1 MSVISPNETAR
12 TWQADGREPSIH
24 LYVSEIAGEAA
35 TLVDRKVAGFP
46 VRLNTVSGSDWID
59 SSDLAGIPA
68 AVVQVDPD
76 NAASIKRFQQLAGN
90 VETPL
95 IAAVYAPPLALV
107 RSLVRAGAFDV
118 ISLPLTIEELE
129 SALEPVRDEI
139 GRRKDAGRATNG
151 KLVTAIRSV
160 GGVGAT
166 ALLTQLA
173 LRFAERDS
181 ANAMETCIIDLDV
194 QFGDVAFQLGL
205 QSKLTL
211 GDLLEA
217 GSRLDPDLMRAT
229 VARHSSDLNV
239 IASPPDVMP
248 IEGMPGE
255 QLLHIV
261 EVATREFTTV
271 FVDLPANWTN
281 WSLSLA
287 ARSDIVLLITELSIA
302 GLRRARRQLDLLR
315 SQDLGSLD
323 VRVVINRFEK
333 SQARK
338 IGAKDIRDALGRDV
352 SYHVAN
358 DFALMRSAIDRG
370 VPIEELKRKSALGKD
385 LDALA
390 TDLAASLDLER

>member
-1 MSVISPNETAR
+1 MSVIHPNETAR
-12 TWQADGREPSIH
+12 TWQTDGREPSIH
-24 LYVSEIAGEAA
+24 LYVSEVVGDAA
-35 TLVDRKVAGFP
+35 TLVDRKIANFP
-46 VRLNTVSGSDWID
+46 VRLNTVAGSDWID
-59 SSDLAGIPA
+59 ASELAGLPA
-68 AVVQVDPD
+68 AVIQVDPD
-76 NAASIKRFQQLAGN
+76 SPASIKRFQQLASN

-107 RSLVRAGAFDV
+107 RALVRAGAFDV

-139 GRRKDAGRATNG
+139 SRRKESGRVANG
-151 KLVTAIRSV
+151 KLITAIRSV

-181 ANAMETCIIDLDV
+181 ARGMEACILDLDV
-194 QFGDVAFQLGL
+194 QFGDVGFQLGL
-205 QSKLTL
+205 QPKLTL

-229 VARHSSDLNV
+229 VASHSSGLSSIV
-239 IASPPDVMP
+239 SPSDMMP

-255 QLLHIV
+255 QLLRIV
-261 EVATREFTTV
+261 DLATREFATV

-287 ARSDIVLLITELSIA
+287 ARSDIVLLITELTIA

-338 IGAKDIRDALGRDV
+338 IGAKDIHDALGRDV
-352 SYHVAN
+352 AYYVAN
-358 DFALMRSAIDRG
+358 DFPLMRSAIDRG

-385 LDALA
+385 LDVIV
-390 TDLAASLDLER
+390 TDIASKLDLER